1 MRYSIIIETK
11 EDKEK
16 FDRYKKF
23 LPAIDTSI
31 PLILSRSIMAG
42 VRLNIFDT
50 IGHDAVT
57 STKLA
62 QSLSL
67 NEESLT
73 LLLNVLTGAGYLNVD
88 NDYYRLSDISKNL
101 LLRNSPDNICVN
113 VEYAYLRWKMIDQ
126 LENVIQTGKGI
137 DLHQSFLNDP
147 DSWNTYQRSM
157 FGFAR
162 TIAKQIAPLVPVMP
176 NAKKL
181 LDIGGSHGLMG
192 AEICKL
198 HPPMTSTV
206 FDLLDAIAQA
216 QKIGES
222 EGLDA
227 YVSYQAGDALADELG
242 SNYDVVFVGNLM
254 HHFSEE
260 QNRLLIQKITKA
272 LSPNGTLAI
281 YDEGHKKS
289 TSFPDVFEAATSLMF
304 HINSSGKCYLPEE
317 YISWLKSAGFVD
329 CKSYDSLHGI
339 ILVSGIYRQQV
350 RVL

>member
-1 MRYSIIIETK
+1 
-11 EDKEK
+11 
-16 FDRYKKF
+16 
-23 LPAIDTSI
+23 
-31 PLILSRSIMAG
+31 
-42 VRLNIFDT
+42 
-50 IGHDAVT
+50 
-57 STKLA
+57 
-62 QSLSL
+62 LSL

-88 NDYYRLSDISKNL
+88 NDHYRLSDISKNL
-101 LLRNSPDNICVN
+101 LLRNSPDNLCVN

-126 LENVIQTGKGI
+126 LENVIQTGKGVA
-137 DLHQSFLNDP
+137 LHQSFLNDP

-162 TIAKQIAPLVPVMP
+162 TIANQIAPLVPVKP

-192 AEICKL
+192 AKICKL

-206 FDLLDAIAQA
+206 FDLPDAIAQA

-222 EGLDA
+222 EGLDD
-227 YVSYQAGDALADELG
+227 YVSYQAGDALADDLG
-242 SNYDVVFVGNLM
+242 NNYDVVFVGNLM

-272 LSPNGTLAI
+272 LSPNGTLSI
-281 YDEGHKKS
+281 YDVGRKKS

-304 HINSSGKCYLPEE
+304 L
-317 YISWLKSAGFVD
+317 
-329 CKSYDSLHGI
+329 SY
-339 ILVSGIYRQQV
+339 
-350 RVL
+350 

>member
-1 MRYSIIIETK
+1 MKYSIIPETK
-11 EDKEK
+11 EDEK
-16 FDRYKKF
+16 KLERYQQF

-31 PLILSRSIMAG
+31 PLIISRSIMAG

-50 IGHDAVT
+50 IGHDSVT
-57 STKLA
+57 SAELS
-62 QSLSL
+62 QSLSF

-73 LLLNVLTGAGYLNVD
+73 LLLNVLTGAGYIIFD
-88 NDYYRLSDISKNL
+88 NAYYRLSDISKKL
-101 LLRNSPDNICVN
+101 LLRSSSDNLCVN

-126 LENVIQTGKGI
+126 LEDVIQTGKGV
-137 DLHQSFLNDP
+137 DLHESFLNNP
-147 DSWNTYQRSM
+147 ESWHTYQRSM
-157 FGFAR
+157 FGFAK
-162 TIAKQIAPLVPVMP
+162 TIASQISPLVPVKP

-206 FDLLDAIAQA
+206 FDLPDAIAQA
-216 QKIGES
+216 QKIGKS
-222 EGLDA
+222 EGLDD

-260 QNRLLIQKITKA
+260 QNKLLIQKITKA

-281 YDEGHKKS
+281 YDVGHKKS

-317 YISWLKSAGFVD
+317 YINWLTSAGFVD

-339 ILVSGIYRQQV
+339 ILVSGIYRQ
-350 RVL
+350 